1 MNCQI
6 QNFSFFKDVYYR
18 KHNQKLFNSTFG
30 SQTFVNEE
38 AALLGMISCRDRK
51 DDFNLGIYEIYIVS

>member
-6 QNFSFFKDVYYR
+6 HNFSFFKDVQYR
-18 KHNQKLFNSTFG
+18 EHNQKLFDINFG
-30 SQTFVNEE
+30 FQTFEKEE
-38 AALLGMISCRDRK
+38 AALIGMISCRDRK